1 MEAILADDLHY
12 VGGDWY
18 FLDMYSGMKV
28 RAAKARRQWDNVITS
43 GTHFSPRQP
52 QDMVQGVRDDQA
64 VPWALPRQVNQF
76 TVIATFVTAF
86 AGRRSLSMQVDSAVG
101 FQIGDRCQ
109 VPLDDGNLFTFTL
122 SGIVGNVLSW
132 ASPGLPGTV
141 GGSFGDPLENQV
153 FNLGPNNSAP
163 P

>member
-52 QDMVQGVRDDQA
+52 QDMVQGVRDEQA

-76 TVIATFVTAF
+76 TVLATFVTAF
-86 AGRRSLSMQVDSAVG
+86 AVPGALSVQVDSAVA
-101 FQIGDRCQ
+101 FQVGDVCQ
-109 VPLDDGNLFTFTL
+109 VPLDNG
-122 SGIVGNVLSW
+122 
-132 ASPGLPGTV
+132 
-141 GGSFGDPLENQV
+141 
-153 FNLGPNNSAP
+153 
-163 P
+163 